1 MARGGPRVAGWRM
14 AGIASRLV
22 GALRNAAKPSAR
34 EWLRARRHFGA
45 ALPDGPLVAA
55 PYVVFDLESTG
66 LSPSGGD
73 AIVQIGAVRLR
84 NAEVVDSFTTL
95 VNPKRPIPPLSTK
108 YHGVTDAMVQDAP
121 EEPAAVARFLEFCG
135 EDVLVA
141 HNAGFDQTLL
151 LMAEFRG
158 APALAN
164 AMLCSMAASRW
175 LDPQESDHSLDGIAT
190 RMGLVIEGRHEAL
203 GDALATAEI
212 WLRMIARASALGVE
226 HLPELARRAGMQ
238 RFIDAAGEHF

>member
-1 MARGGPRVAGWRM
+1 M
-14 AGIASRLV
+14 AGLASRLI
-22 GALRNAAKPSAR
+22 GALRGAAAPSAA
-34 EWLRARRHFGA
+34 EWLRNRRHFGA
-45 ALPDGPLVAA
+45 TLPDGPLVAQ

-66 LSPSGGD
+66 LAPSRGD

-84 NAEVVDSFTTL
+84 NAEIVESFTTL
-95 VNPKRPIPPLSTK
+95 VNPGRPIPAISTK
-108 YHGVTDAMVQDAP
+108 YHGVTEAMVVDAP
-121 EEPAAVARFLEFCG
+121 REAEAVARFLAFCG

-151 LMAEFRG
+151 HMAEFRG
-158 APALAN
+158 GPPMGN

-190 RMGLVIEGRHEAL
+190 RMNIVIEGRHEAL

-212 WLRMIARASALGVE
+212 WLRLIARASALGVE
-226 HLPELARRAGMQ
+226 HLPELTRRAGMQ
-238 RFIDAAGEHF
+238 RFVDAAAEHF

>member
-1 MARGGPRVAGWRM
+1 M

-22 GALRNAAKPSAR
+22 GALRSAAKPSAR

-45 ALPDGPLVAA
+45 TLPGGPLVAA

-66 LSPSGGD
+66 LAPSQGD

-84 NAEVVDSFTTL
+84 NAELVDSFTTL
-95 VNPKRPIPPLSTK
+95 VNPGRPIPPVSTK

-121 EEPAAVARFLEFCG
+121 VERMAVLRFLDFVG

-151 LMAEFRG
+151 RMAEFRG
-158 APALAN
+158 GPPIAN

-190 RMGLVIEGRHEAL
+190 RMGIVIEGRHEAL

-226 HLPELARRAGMQ
+226 HLPELTRRSGMQ
-238 RFIDAAGEHF
+238 RFVDAAAEHF

>member
-1 MARGGPRVAGWRM
+1 M

-22 GALRNAAKPSAR
+22 GALRGAAKPSAR

-45 ALPDGPLVAA
+45 TLPDGPLVAA
-55 PYVVFDLESTG
+55 PCVVFDLESTG
-66 LSPSGGD
+66 LQPSQGD

-84 NAEVVDSFTTL
+84 NAEVVESFTTL
-95 VNPKRPIPPLSTK
+95 VNPGRPIPPVSTK
-108 YHGVTDAMVQDAP
+108 YHGVTDAMVQGAP
-121 EEPAAVARFLEFCG
+121 EEKAAVAQFLAFCG

-151 LMAEFRG
+151 HMAEFRG

-190 RMGLVIEGRHEAL
+190 RMGIVIEGRHEAL

-238 RFIDAAGEHF
+238 RFVDAAAEHF